1 MGLKDLIKRMKEMN
15 PKVRKYLEEADAA
28 DKKKVQI
35 AIGEIKDKVKK
46 IIAAIRDGY
55 VAAAAK
61 AVAEYSIVLG
71 SPFTTEL
78 QTQMLVFKDNKQFL
92 DSWREELAKQTAI
105 YKELHPTDRKPEPVK
120 KDEKPPS
127 ER

>member
-1 MGLKDLIKRMKEMN
+1 MLIS
-15 PKVRKYLEEADAA
+15 KYLISEES

-35 AIGEIKDKVKK
+35 ALGEIKDKVKK

-55 VAAAAK
+55 VTAAAK
-61 AVAEYSIVLG
+61 AVAEYTIVLG
-71 SPFTTEL
+71 SPFATEL
-78 QTQMLVFKDNKQFL
+78 QTQMLVFKENKQFL
-92 DSWREELAKQTAI
+92 DSWREELSKQAAI